1 MCQAEAQ
8 RGRDTRRAVADKVVK
23 RALEK
28 LDNDQKATGTANA
41 TSADAAGAEELADA
55 GVAQARQQACLVQ
68 QRLLLSISISY
79 RAAAPP
85 AKYEDG
91 RKEDSGR
98 VMVRITVYSS

>member
-1 MCQAEAQ
+1 MAYCLVCQAEAQ

-55 GVAQARQQACLVQ
+55 GVAQARKQTCLVQ
-68 QRLLLSISISY
+68 QRLLLNISILY

-85 AKYEDG
+85 AKYKYLISCGSASCILSD
-91 RKEDSGR
+91 
-98 VMVRITVYSS
+98 